1 LMSCRVL
8 KRGVEQYMLN
18 RLVELAEDRGLD
30 RLVATYIPTSKNG
43 IAKDL
48 FADLGFNRID
58 RQEEGQTRWEL
69 PLDGRWQPLPHYITE
84 QP

>member
-1 LMSCRVL
+1 MSCRVL

-30 RLVATYIPTSKNG
+30 RLVATYIPTAKNG
-43 IAKDL
+43 MVKDL
-48 FADLGFNRID
+48 FADLGFTLID
-58 RQEEGQTRWEL
+58 QQNDGQTRWEL
-69 PLDGRWQPLPHYITE
+69 PLGVRWRPLTHFITE